1 MDLLVAKFTLR
12 YNGKDYKAGD
22 VLKGIDDDKARTIIR
37 IADGDVIAVNS
48 TDVESPE
55 IGKPQADADIV
66 ENDGG
71 IPPVDPKKTVSR
83 GK

>member
-1 MDLLVAKFTLR
+1 MDLLVTKFTLR

-22 VLKGIDDDKARTIIR
+22 ILNGIDDDKAREIIR

-48 TDVESPE
+48 TNVEE
-55 IGKPQADADIV
+55 EKTQADADV
-66 ENDGG
+66 AEDDGG